1 MEVPQRHPDTPPP
14 GTPMGPH
21 YARCFGCGP
30 EQPHGLQ
37 LQVTVGEGVT
47 VEARLTVAEAH
58 QGAPGLAH
66 GGVIAA
72 AFDEALGAL
81 LWVVRQ
87 PAVTARLTTT
97 YRHPLPVGESLHI
110 VATCTGISRRLIR
123 TTARGW
129 IGQADGTLA
138 AEAEALFAVVPL
150 EHFTTFGRASE
161 WDADSVRLHDRFGE
175 SSYNP

>member
-1 MEVPQRHPDTPPP
+1 VEVPQRHPDTPPP

-37 LQVTVGEGVT
+37 LEVTLGAGVS

-87 PAVTARLTTT
+87 PAVTARLTVT

-110 VATCTGISRRLIR
+110 VAECLGADRRLIR
-123 TTARGW
+123 TKASGW
-129 IGQADGTLA
+129 IGDADGVLA

-150 EHFTTFGRASE
+150 DHFTTFGRASE
-161 WDADSVRLHDRFGE
+161 WEADHVHLHDRFAE
-175 SSYNP
+175 SRYNP